1 MHTIRAHLAAII
13 ATLLVAAGCGS
24 TESTSGDAAE
34 DDTGS
39 TDTTETV
46 DTATDT
52 SSDVP
57 TDTGT
62 DTVEDTTTDTAA
74 DTVEDTATDDA
85 GTECEAA
92 GGYCT
97 EYPVIPDSCVTC
109 DSTGVTHYRPAHNPL
124 GAMGCTVEGVGGSPW
139 CCLPHETGTSDCE
152 MAGGECYPYA
162 DPEPCPPGWG
172 AIWSDCGAGEGVI
185 CCAPA
190 SENCD

>member
-1 MHTIRAHLAAII
+1 MHAIRAHLVTVIT
-13 ATLLVAAGCGS
+13 TLIVAAGCGS

-34 DDTGS
+34 DDTGPG
-39 TDTTETV
+39 DTTETV
-46 DTATDT
+46 DSATDT

-57 TDTGT
+57 ADTGT
-62 DTVEDTTTDTAA
+62 DTVTDTA
-74 DTVEDTATDDA
+74 EDTATDDA
-85 GTECEAA
+85 GTECEAS

-97 EYPVIPDSCVTC
+97 QYPVIPDTCVTC

-139 CCLPHETGTSDCE
+139 CCLPHESGTSDCE